1 MCLRALVGIVLVGVV
16 ATTVPRVEAD
26 AQSGSAGTPIRTIK
40 DGMLDEIVVY
50 VEPQAPAPGRA
61 VMRLFSATDTDLGTG
76 GKDGKDSRKA
86 EAKMVQEQGP
96 KTLAERFV
104 VKLKELGPFTDVTTA
119 DAGSGGIADALVV
132 DGKFTGIDPGSQA
145 KRYFVGFG
153 AGKSSVSVSGTLT
166 APDGTRLA
174 TFAQRRIG
182 VMGVA
187 GGDSLQKLLSDTRSI
202 GEDVAKFVSAWANRK
217 NLK

>member
-1 MCLRALVGIVLVGVV
+1 MMCLRALTGIVIVGVAALAPVV
-16 ATTVPRVEAD
+16 AG
-26 AQSGSAGTPIRTIK
+26 QSGSAGTPIRTIK
-40 DGMLDEIVVY
+40 DGVLDEIVVY

-61 VMRLFSATDTDLGTG
+61 VIRQFSATDTDLGSG
-76 GKDGKDSRKA
+76 GKDGKDSRKS
-86 EAKMVQEQGP
+86 EAKMMQEQGP
-96 KTLAERFV
+96 KMLAEHFV
-104 VKLKELGPFTDVTTA
+104 AKLKELGPFTDVA
-119 DAGSGGIADALVV
+119 SAEAGSGGVADALVV

-145 KRYFVGFG
+145 KRYLVGFG

-187 GGDSLQKLLSDTRSI
+187 GGDSLQKLLSDTKSI
-202 GEDVAKFVSAWANRK
+202 GEDLAKFVSAWANRK
-217 NLK
+217 SLK